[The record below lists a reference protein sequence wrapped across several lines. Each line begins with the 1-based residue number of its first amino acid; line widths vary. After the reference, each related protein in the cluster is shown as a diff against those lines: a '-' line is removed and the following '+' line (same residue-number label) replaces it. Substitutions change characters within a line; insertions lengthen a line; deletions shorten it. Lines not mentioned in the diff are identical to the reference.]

1 MKKKIIIAAF
11 LILIFITS
19 FIFITAAIG
28 SYNYDMDPAN
38 GVDILEGFGA
48 VLIMVVGGI
57 IVFYEIDLFYTIY
70 YLFVKRRTLLKTIIN
85 IMSNA
90 CLLFVVL
97 SAIFSSD
104 FIKRQEILIL
114 IAFLIYVVL
123 RLVNLVLSILPSNEE
138 NQ

>member
-19 FIFITAAIG
+19 FIFITAAIE

-57 IVFYEIDLFYTIY
+57 IVFYELDLFYTIY
-70 YLFVKRRTLLKTIIN
+70 YLFVKRRTLLKTILN

-104 FIKRQEILIL
+104 FIKRHEILIL

-123 RLVNLVLSILPSNEE
+123 RLAYLMVSTSSLNEE
-138 NQ
+138 D

>member
-19 FIFITAAIG
+19 FIFITAAIE

-70 YLFVKRRTLLKTIIN
+70 YLFVKRRTLLKTILN
-85 IMSNA
+85 IMSNT

-104 FIKRQEILIL
+104 FINQHEILIL

-123 RLVNLVLSILPSNEE
+123 RLANLVLSILPSNEE

>member
-19 FIFITAAIG
+19 FIFITAAIE

-70 YLFVKRRTLLKTIIN
+70 YLFVKRRTLLKTILN

-104 FIKRQEILIL
+104 FINQHEILIL

-123 RLVNLVLSILPSNEE
+123 RLANLVLSILPSNEE

>member
-1 MKKKIIIAAF
+1 MKKKIIISAF

>member
-19 FIFITAAIG
+19 FIFITAAIE